1 MFMGFLDIIFGLLLL
16 WGLYKG
22 VKNGLFIE
30 LASIVALVA
39 GIYGAIHFSY
49 YAGDYLSENM
59 KWEERYINITAFV
72 ITFLVIVFV
81 VHLAARLLTKIAA
94 FAMLGWLNRIAGGIF
109 GVVKIAV
116 ILGALIIFFER
127 VNETAGMEKNEKVE
141 QSVLYEPIKK
151 IGAFI
156 FAKVLRAPK
165 YQISPQEDNPEIV
178 I

>member
-1 MFMGFLDIIFGLLLL
+1 MGFLDIIFGLLLL

-81 VHLAARLLTKIAA
+81 
-94 FAMLGWLNRIAGGIF
+94 
-109 GVVKIAV
+109 
-116 ILGALIIFFER
+116 
-127 VNETAGMEKNEKVE
+127 
-141 QSVLYEPIKK
+141 
-151 IGAFI
+151 
-156 FAKVLRAPK
+156 
-165 YQISPQEDNPEIV
+165 
-178 I
+178 